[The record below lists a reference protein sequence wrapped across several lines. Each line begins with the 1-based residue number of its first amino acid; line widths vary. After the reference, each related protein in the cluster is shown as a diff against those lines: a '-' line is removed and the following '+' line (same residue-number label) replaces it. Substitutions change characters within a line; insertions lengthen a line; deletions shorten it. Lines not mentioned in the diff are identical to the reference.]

1 MLEGA
6 AMSTPEWG
14 SLLIAL
20 AGFFALGH
28 VINYLAG
35 SAYWWWADHQAQK
48 EDEKMLKE
56 QEKTAENVPDNVVK
70 LDEVRKSVT
79 YYVDYGDDT
88 VH

>member
-1 MLEGA
+1 
-6 AMSTPEWG
+6 MSTPEWG
-14 SLLIAL
+14 LFLIAL

-28 VINYLAG
+28 LINYFG
-35 SAYWWWADHQAQK
+35 QSVYWWWVDWRASK

-56 QEKTAENVPDNVVK
+56 QENQEENEPDNVVS
-70 LDEVRKSVT
+70 LDEVRKKVT